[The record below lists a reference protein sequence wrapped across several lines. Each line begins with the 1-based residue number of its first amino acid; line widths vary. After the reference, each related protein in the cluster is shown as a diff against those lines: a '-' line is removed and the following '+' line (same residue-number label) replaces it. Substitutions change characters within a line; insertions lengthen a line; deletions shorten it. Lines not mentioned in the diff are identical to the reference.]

1 MAKIH
6 MVLQG
11 KGGVGK
17 SFIASIIAQHC
28 YAKKKDTLCID
39 TDPVNAT
46 FLGFKKL
53 NVKKLD
59 LMEGDEIDPRK
70 FDNLVEL
77 ISKSKSDVV
86 IDNGAS
92 TFVALSHYL
101 ISNHIPALL
110 KEMGHELIVHTV
122 ITGGQALSDTLNG
135 FDLMI
140 KQFSGDITFVVWL
153 NPFWGK
159 IESNGKSFESMK
171 VYLDNKSRVSA
182 IIKIPDYKAETFGRD
197 LSEMLQAKL
206 TFDDAID
213 KPELTIMMRQR
224 LKIVKSQLFEQ
235 LEGAQAVLA

>member
-1 MAKIH
+1 
-6 MVLQG
+6 
-11 KGGVGK
+11 
-17 SFIASIIAQHC
+17 
-28 YAKKKDTLCID
+28 
-39 TDPVNAT
+39 
-46 FLGFKKL
+46 
-53 NVKKLD
+53 
-59 LMEGDEIDPRK
+59 MEGDEIDPRK

-92 TFVALSHYL
+92 TFV
-101 ISNHIPALL
+101 
-110 KEMGHELIVHTV
+110 HTV

-140 KQFSGDITFVVWL
+140 KQFSSDITFVVWL

-197 LSEMLQAKL
+197 LREMLQAKL

>member
-1 MAKIH
+1 MAKIY

-17 SFIASIIAQHC
+17 SFIASIIAQHG
-28 YAKKKDTLCID
+28 YDKKKDVLCID

-70 FDNLVEL
+70 FDNLIEL
-77 ISKSKSDVV
+77 IAKSKSDVV

-135 FDLMI
+135 FGLMI
-140 KQFSGDITFVVWL
+140 KQFSSDIAFVVWL

-159 IESNGKSFESMK
+159 IESAGKHFEEMK
-171 VYLDNKSRVSA
+171 VYLDNKKRVAA
-182 IIKIPDYKAETFGRD
+182 IIKIPDYKAETFGQD
-197 LSEMLQAKL
+197 LKEMLQAKL
-206 TFDDAID
+206 TFDDAINKAD
-213 KPELTIMMRQR
+213 LTIMMRQR
-224 LKIVKSQLFEQ
+224 LKIVKGQLFDQ
-235 LEGAQAVLA
+235 LESAATVLS

>member
-6 MVLQG
+6 MILQG

-17 SFIASIIAQHC
+17 SFISSTLAQHKV
-28 YAKKKDTLCID
+28 AKGGNPLCID

-46 FLGFKKL
+46 FYGFKKL

-140 KQFSGDITFVVWL
+140 KQFSSDITFVVWL

>member
-1 MAKIH
+1 M
-6 MVLQG
+6 
-11 KGGVGK
+11 
-17 SFIASIIAQHC
+17 
-28 YAKKKDTLCID
+28 ID

-135 FDLMI
+135 LDLMI
-140 KQFSGDITFVVWL
+140 KQFSSDITFVVWL

>member
-1 MAKIH
+1 

-17 SFIASIIAQHC
+17 FFMAAISSDHC
-28 YAKKKDTLCID
+28 YDKKNVTLCID

-140 KQFSGDITFVVWL
+140 KQFSSDIAFVVWL

-206 TFDDAID
+206 TFDDAIN

>member
-1 MAKIH
+1 
-6 MVLQG
+6 
-11 KGGVGK
+11 
-17 SFIASIIAQHC
+17 
-28 YAKKKDTLCID
+28 
-39 TDPVNAT
+39 
-46 FLGFKKL
+46 
-53 NVKKLD
+53 
-59 LMEGDEIDPRK
+59 MEGDEIDPRK

-110 KEMGHELIVHTV
+110 IEMGHELIVHTV

-135 FDLMI
+135 FGLMI
-140 KQFSGDITFVVWL
+140 KQFSSDITFVVWL

>member
-28 YAKKKDTLCID
+28 NKKKKDTLCID

-140 KQFSGDITFVVWL
+140 KQFSSDITFVVWL

>member
-17 SFIASIIAQHC
+17 SFIASITCTALLRQEKR
-28 YAKKKDTLCID
+28 YVLCID

-122 ITGGQALSDTLNG
+122 ITGGQALIRY
-135 FDLMI
+135 I
-140 KQFSGDITFVVWL
+140 KWV
-153 NPFWGK
+153 
-159 IESNGKSFESMK
+159 
-171 VYLDNKSRVSA
+171 
-182 IIKIPDYKAETFGRD
+182 
-197 LSEMLQAKL
+197 
-206 TFDDAID
+206 
-213 KPELTIMMRQR
+213 
-224 LKIVKSQLFEQ
+224 
-235 LEGAQAVLA
+235 

>member
-1 MAKIH
+1 M
-6 MVLQG
+6 
-11 KGGVGK
+11 
-17 SFIASIIAQHC
+17 
-28 YAKKKDTLCID
+28 ID

-135 FDLMI
+135 LDLMI
-140 KQFSGDITFVVWL
+140 EQFSSDITFVVWL